1 MSSGAAAD
9 DPRYVRSRSALVDAV
24 LTLAARRPAEDI
36 TVRELTDLAHVSRQ
50 TFYSHSPSPADLLT
64 DVLLADLAP
73 TGDLLFG
80 PLEADRG
87 ESFSEVWTVSFRA
100 TLEHVR
106 RFTDIYAVMLESGS
120 VVYNRVLSWMV
131 PTAHRFV
138 GAAVEQ
144 SGDQPPTRLWVEM
157 AAHQQINNLS
167 SAIQAWAATG
177 FAASIDTVLET
188 YLTLVPPWQLARR
201 DASGHINLYGRRGAS
216 PSHP

>member
-1 MSSGAAAD
+1 MGAGATAE
-9 DPRYVRSRSALVDAV
+9 DPRYVRSRAALVDAV
-24 LTLAARRPAEDI
+24 LELAASRPAEQI

-50 TFYSHSPSPADLLT
+50 TFYSHSSSPADLLT
-64 DVLLADLAP
+64 EVLLEDLAP
-73 TGDLLFG
+73 TDEHLLG

-87 ESFSEVWTVSFRA
+87 ESFRAVWTASFRE

-106 RFTDIYAVMLESGS
+106 RFADIYSAMLESGS

-138 GAAVEQ
+138 GAAADQ
-144 SGDQPPTRLWVEM
+144 SGGEPPTRLWVEM
-157 AAHQQINNLS
+157 AARQQVNNLS

-177 FAASIDTVLET
+177 FSAPIETVLET

-201 DASGHINLYGRRGAS
+201 DLQGRINLYGRRGTPPQAS
-216 PSHP
+216 